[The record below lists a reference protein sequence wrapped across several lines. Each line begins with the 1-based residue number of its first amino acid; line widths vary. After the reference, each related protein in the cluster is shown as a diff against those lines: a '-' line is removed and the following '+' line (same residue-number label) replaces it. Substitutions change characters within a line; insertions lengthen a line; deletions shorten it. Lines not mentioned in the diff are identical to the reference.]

1 MNSSLDIIIVNWNA
15 GHHLRDCLDSVVTAK
30 RDGFMLSRVVVV
42 DNASTDGSAD
52 GLEYSDLPLTVIKNP
67 ENRGFA
73 AACNQGAAGTHA
85 DYLLFLNPDTRLYPN
100 SLSAPIIFMEQP
112 DHAQVGISGITLLDE
127 TGKPSTA
134 CARFPTLTI
143 FVSEMLGLPRVFP
156 QVFPPHTM
164 LSKELLHS
172 REVDQVMGAFFLIRR
187 KLFVNLGALDER
199 FFVYF
204 EEVDLSLRAKE
215 LGYTSY
221 YLSNVAAYHAG
232 RVCSQQVPSAALFY
246 SLSSRFKYACSHY
259 RSWECITLILLTF
272 SIEFASRM
280 LLAVGRPSVTRV
292 SDVLSAYRRLAVAMV
307 SGGIKCK

>member
-1 MNSSLDIIIVNWNA
+1 MDSSLDIIIVNWNA
-15 GHHLRDCLDSVVTAK
+15 GHHLRDCMDSVVTAK
-30 RDGFMLSRVVVV
+30 REGFTLSRVVVV

-73 AACNQGAAGTHA
+73 AACNQGAAGTDA
-85 DYLLFLNPDTRLYPN
+85 DYLLFLNPDTKLNRD

-112 DHAQVGISGITLLDE
+112 DYARVGICGITLLDE

-143 FVSEMLGLPRVFP
+143 FISEMLGLPRVFP
-156 QVFPPHTM
+156 QVFPPHIM
-164 LSKELLHS
+164 LSKEIFHS
-172 REVDQVMGAFFLIRR
+172 REVDQVMGAFFLIRT
-187 KLFVNLGALDER
+187 KLFVSLGGMDER
-199 FFVYF
+199 FFLYF

-232 RVCSQQVPSAALFY
+232 RVCSKQVSSAALFY

-272 SIEFASRM
+272 SVEFASRM
-280 LLAVGRPSVTRV
+280 FLVVVRPSVIRV

-307 SGGIKCK
+307 SGDIKCK